1 MNTTELEDGAGKPLE
16 IGEGIYR
23 LGARGKNAAMDCN
36 TYLLVDED
44 EGVLV
49 DPGPVTAFDAT
60 RERLASILDPAK
72 ISLLIA
78 HHDGPDACAALPLF
92 REARFDAP
100 VACHWR
106 TSVQLGFYG
115 HAGEPYVVNEQGW
128 EWSFRSGR
136 TLSFLPAPY
145 CHFAGSIMTW
155 DERTK
160 TLFSGD
166 IFGAMTVGTELY
178 ADEDPSYVEAMKS
191 FHEHFMPSR
200 EILKAVT
207 NSIRP
212 LDVALVAP
220 QHGRLIRRDI
230 RQTLDILRALPC
242 GSFMGTTSAEPQD
255 FSESTIGQVMQ
266 ILNRVIG
273 RLAGIFSPDEVR
285 DALRNS
291 PFTLRED
298 TLLLEEIRIAGDYRD
313 YVSLFIEHLV
323 VTRGMRWFTLI
334 EPYLFA
340 LLDEYHIP
348 LPRFIIENPAFRFA
362 NAEEEKGNDAVLYD
376 QKTGLYNGAV
386 FRQFLATLLERRD
399 GEPFGLAYFSI
410 DNLEEINQLY
420 GRKVGDDALK
430 AMVYVLKNNISSYP
444 AWNLFKLDAPYI
456 ACIADK
462 AVPEVIRAMAEKV
475 RQDANDAEFA
485 AAKLV
490 ISAGIMYGGQV
501 LSPTEWR
508 DMESV
513 ERKLLARLFT
523 ARKETSG
530 GICDFARDE
539 SEDSLFRRKIL
550 LVEPDETYIDFL
562 RPYFESRGYLLQT
575 DADGSGTFG
584 EGDDEL
590 PDLVIAEAMT
600 PRMNGFDL
608 HDKLMASAK
617 GRTIPFILVSR
628 RKDEEFIKRAAEKGI
643 LFFLKKPFSKT
654 ELMGIV
660 DTLMRQ
666 SR

>member
-1 MNTTELEDGAGKPLE
+1 MNSTELEDGAGKPLE
-16 IGEGIYR
+16 IAEGIYR
-23 LGARGKNAAMDCN
+23 LGARIKGMAMNCN
-36 TYLLVDED
+36 TYLVVDGD
-44 EGVLV
+44 EGVLI
-49 DPGPVTAFDAT
+49 DPGPVTSFGTT
-60 RERLASILDPAK
+60 RESLAEILDPAK
-72 ISLLIA
+72 LSLMVV
-78 HHDGPDACAALPLF
+78 HHDGPDACSAIPRF
-92 REARFDAP
+92 REAGIDVP

-115 HAGEPYVVNEQGW
+115 QAGETYVVNEQGW

-136 TLSFLPAPY
+136 SLAFLPAPY

-155 DERTK
+155 DERTN

-166 IFGAMTVGTELY
+166 IFGAMTAGPGMY
-178 ADEDPSYVEAMKS
+178 ADEDPSYAEAMKS

-207 NSIRP
+207 SSILS

-230 RQTLDILRALPC
+230 RQNLDILRSLAC
-242 GSFMGTTSAEPQD
+242 GSFMGTASAATRD
-255 FSESTIGQVMQ
+255 FSESSIDQVTQ

-273 RLAGIFSPDEVR
+273 RLAGIFSPGEVR
-285 DALRNS
+285 ETLRNS
-291 PFTLRED
+291 PFALRD
-298 TLLLEEIRIAGDYRD
+298 DAILLESIRIEGDYRD
-313 YVSLFIEHLV
+313 YISLFIEHLV
-323 VTRGMRWFTLI
+323 VTKGMRWFTLI

-340 LLDEYHIP
+340 LLDEYRIP
-348 LPRFIIENPAFRFA
+348 LPRFVIENPAYRFA
-362 NAEEEKGNDAVLYD
+362 KTEEEKEKDAVLYD

-399 GEPFGLAYFSI
+399 GEPSGVAYFSI

-420 GRKVGDDALK
+420 GRKAGDDALK
-430 AMVYVLKNNISSYP
+430 AMVYILKNNISSYP

-456 ACIADK
+456 ACIADGARPE
-462 AVPEVIRAMAEKV
+462 AVRKMAEKV

-490 ISAGIMYGGQV
+490 VSAGIIYSGQNQ
-501 LSPTEWR
+501 SPAEWQ
-508 DMESV
+508 DAESV
-513 ERKLLARLFT
+513 ERRLLARLFT
-523 ARKETSG
+523 ARKDPSG

-539 SEDSLFRRKIL
+539 TEVSPFRKKIL
-550 LVEPDETYIDFL
+550 LVEPDETYINFL
-562 RPYFESRGYLLQT
+562 RPYFEARGYLLKA
-575 DADGSGTFG
+575 DADGGG
-584 EGDDEL
+584 ALVEGDDDL

-600 PRMNGFDL
+600 PRLNGFDL
-608 HDKLMASAK
+608 HDKLMASAR
-617 GRTIPFILVSR
+617 GRAIPFILVSR